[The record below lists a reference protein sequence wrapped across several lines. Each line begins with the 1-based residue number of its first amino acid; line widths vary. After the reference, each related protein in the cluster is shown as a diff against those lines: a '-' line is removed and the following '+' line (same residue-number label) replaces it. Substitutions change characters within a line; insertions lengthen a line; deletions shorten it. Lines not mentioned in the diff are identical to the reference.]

1 MKANLMAF
9 GLPGILFIT
18 FLFYSLPT
26 SGANKNLYSN
36 SPEDIEAGEM
46 CKDCHDDYDSGL
58 IGTAHA
64 SAMLPHKLEINCINC
79 HSGAAVHI
87 EDPKVDNIGSPEHM
101 DAGGVL
107 AVCTQCHQ
115 PHMQLDNTGFDPHL
129 GEGLS
134 CISCHSIHE
143 GAEGLLQDD
152 KMAFCGECHQ
162 TVVNQF
168 ARNSNHPLTDNAVSC
183 ISCHDFTGKIEP
195 MFAHG
200 ASSNCASC
208 HPMEGGPYLFEHDAT
223 SSFVTEGNGGCISC
237 HMPHGS
243 PNDKLLSRPNNML
256 CQQCHGTPPGHRNL
270 PLGHATL
277 NSDNCMDCH
286 SELHGSNMNRWLL
299 DPSLGAK
306 VGSGPGTCFCHNVSG

>member
-1 MKANLMAF
+1 MAF
-9 GLPGILFIT
+9 GLPGILFIA
-18 FLFYSLPT
+18 FLFYSLPI
-26 SGANKNLYSN
+26 SGANKNLHVN
-36 SPEDIEAGEM
+36 TPEDIEAGEM

-58 IGTAHA
+58 VGTAHA
-64 SAMLPHKLEINCINC
+64 SATLPHKLEINCINC
-79 HSGAAVHI
+79 HSGAAAHI
-87 EDPKVDNIGSPEHM
+87 EDPNIDNIGSPEKM
-101 DAGGVL
+101 DAGGIL

-143 GAEGLLQDD
+143 GAEGLLRDD

-162 TVVNQF
+162 TVANQF

-200 ASSNCASC
+200 VSANCASC
-208 HPMEGGPYLFEHDAT
+208 HPMEGGPYLYEHDAT
-223 SSFVTEGNGGCISC
+223 SSFVTESSGGCISC

-243 PNDKLLSRPNNML
+243 PNDKLLSRPDNML
-256 CQQCHGTPPGHRNL
+256 CQQCHGTPPGHVTAHSQEGINF
-270 PLGHATL
+270 
-277 NSDNCMDCH
+277 DCMECH
-286 SELHGSNMNRWLL
+286 SEMHGSNMNRFLL

-306 VGSGPGTCFCHNVSG
+306 VGTGPGSCFCHNVSG